1 MILKYPVTFCR
12 LVHKVCVYDEMPLP
26 QNKILV
32 PILGL
37 LSKIFEMHDSPQK
50 PTFSKHFNYLIWSL
64 RPFQVKKKKQFL
76 PLDLSFLYNSK
87 ATSVWKDYF
96 ENPG

>member
-1 MILKYPVTFCR
+1 MVLKYPVTYCR
-12 LVHKVCVYDEMPLP
+12 PCPQSSCVYDEMPHP

-37 LSKIFEMHDSPQK
+37 LSKFFEMHDYPQK
-50 PTFSKHFNYLIWSL
+50 PTFSKQSNYLIWSL
-64 RPFQVKKKKQFL
+64 RPFQVKKKQFL
-76 PLDLSFLYNSK
+76 SLDLSFLYNSK
-87 ATSVWKDYF
+87 VISVWKDYF